1 MENGSHTVMSD
12 SLWPHGP
19 KPARFLC
26 PWDSPGKNT
35 GVGCLSLLQ
44 KPQGRVYC
52 VCAGSVTHSCPTPC
66 DPMGGY
72 DPLSTEFSWQEHW
85 SGFPSPLWGDLPDPG
100 LNWCLLHFLHWKG
113 DSLTQASFEKA
124 RVYYYSHF
132 TKEPLTIWKAYSK
145 WQTVDKVME
154 STMTPLTF
162 SFVWKLPSDRS
173 YTYLLVTQA
182 TCRCP

>member
-12 SLWPHGP
+12 SLWPHGL

-100 LNWCLLHFLHWKG
+100 IELVSLAFPALEGRFLNTGIIWKG
-113 DSLTQASFEKA
+113 QSLLLFPFYKRASYHLKSILKMTNSRQGDGVYNDSIDL
-124 RVYYYSHF
+124 
-132 TKEPLTIWKAYSK
+132 
-145 WQTVDKVME
+145 
-154 STMTPLTF
+154 
-162 SFVWKLPSDRS
+162 
-173 YTYLLVTQA
+173 
-182 TCRCP
+182 